1 MFSGAP
7 DRTPLPGNSRVP
19 SRASPSASPIGAP
32 PFDSSTSA
40 SQGSTSGVA
49 FFFFFLVVSWHR
61 AWVFVLL
68 LILTIC

>member
-49 FFFFFLVVSWHR
+49 FFFFWR
-61 AWVFVLL
+61 
-68 LILTIC
+68 ILA

>member
-1 MFSGAP
+1 MFPGAP
-7 DRTPLPGNSRVP
+7 DRTPFPGNSRVP

-40 SQGSTSGVA
+40 SQGSTSSVA
-49 FFFFFLVVSWHR
+49 FFFFGVSWHR